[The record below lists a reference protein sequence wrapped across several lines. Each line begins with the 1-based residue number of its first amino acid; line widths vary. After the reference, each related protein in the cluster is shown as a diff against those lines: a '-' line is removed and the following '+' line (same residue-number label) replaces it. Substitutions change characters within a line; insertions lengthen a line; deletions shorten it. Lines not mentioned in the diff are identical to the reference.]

1 MIVERSR
8 TMLRDSALRHIWL
21 APVFQACVFA
31 AIWWVRGR
39 RRSAKDPALESGY
52 RKLIWRYTIY
62 TIIPWLILGAWL
74 EPPVQPVGLTSTQFA
89 ATFATILV
97 IYMIGGLYWVLF
109 AGGAEEL
116 AAHPGLPQSPSGS
129 ARNIKIQSATIV
141 GLAIAILTLSFALGV
156 LQWSQ
161 LAGLF

>member
-1 MIVERSR
+1 
-8 TMLRDSALRHIWL
+8 MLRDSAMRHIWL
-21 APVFQACVFA
+21 APVFQAFVFA

-39 RRSAKDPALESGY
+39 RRSAKNPALEFGY
-52 RKLIWRYTIY
+52 RKLIWRYLIY

-74 EPPVQPVGLTSTQFA
+74 EPPAPPLALTSAQFA

-97 IYMIGGLYWVLF
+97 VNMIGGLYWVFF

-116 AAHPGLPQSPSGS
+116 AAHQGLPQSPSGS
-129 ARNIKIQSATIV
+129 ARNIKIQSAIIV
-141 GLAIAILTLSFALGV
+141 GLAIAMLTLSVALGA

-161 LAGLF
+161 LARLF